1 MTTKA
6 DRLHFDRV
14 AALGCALCFHLHGP
28 HEPAEVELH
37 HLRGNGW
44 GRGDASTVMPL
55 CPEHHRGN
63 TGVHGM
69 GTRAFTRHYGISQHD
84 LLIWTKEQLS

>member
-1 MTTKA
+1 MTKA

-14 AALGCALCFHLHGP
+14 AALGCSLCFHLYGP
-28 HEPAEVELH
+28 HEPGEVELH

-44 GRGDASTVMPL
+44 GRGDSSTVMPL

-84 LLIWTKEQLS
+84 LLVWTKEQIS